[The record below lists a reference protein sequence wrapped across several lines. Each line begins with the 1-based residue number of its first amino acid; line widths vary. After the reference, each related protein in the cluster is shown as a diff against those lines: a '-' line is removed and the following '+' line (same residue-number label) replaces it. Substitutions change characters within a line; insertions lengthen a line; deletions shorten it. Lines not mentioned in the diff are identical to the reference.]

1 MKHTGHSTSAKIF
14 VSSFVT
20 IHHPFTIIRY
30 LFAYSL
36 SPFAYPLS
44 PTLFLDRDG
53 VLIHNRADYVRTP
66 HQAVL
71 IPGAPQ
77 AVALA
82 HTHGWRVIVVTNQS
96 GVGRGLI
103 TLDDLHAIH
112 AYIEQ
117 AVRAAGGELT
127 RIYICPHRPDEHCA
141 CRKPRPGLLLTAAA
155 ELGLDLGAAYMVG
168 DSFIDVQAAQAAGVR
183 PIFVQT
189 GLPERLAHEQARAAA
204 HGAPIYADLLTAV
217 RVLIGA
223 P

>member
-1 MKHTGHSTSAKIF
+1 M
-14 VSSFVT
+14 
-20 IHHPFTIIRY
+20 
-30 LFAYSL
+30 
-36 SPFAYPLS
+36 S

-53 VLIHNRADYVRTP
+53 VLIHNRADYVRTLD
-66 HQAVL
+66 QAVL

-82 HTHGWRVIVVTNQS
+82 HARGWRVIVVSNQA
-96 GVGRGLI
+96 GIGRGLI

-189 GLPERLAHEQARAAA
+189 GLPERLAREQAQAVA
-204 HGAPIYADLLTAV
+204 HGAPVYADVLAAV
-217 RVLIGA
+217 RAIIGA